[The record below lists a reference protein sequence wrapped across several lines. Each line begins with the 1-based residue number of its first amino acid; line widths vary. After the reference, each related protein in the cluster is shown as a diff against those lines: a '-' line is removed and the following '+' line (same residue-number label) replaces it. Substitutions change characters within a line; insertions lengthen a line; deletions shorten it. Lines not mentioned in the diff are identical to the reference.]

1 MCTAVSFTSGDHYF
15 GRNLDLEYH
24 YHEQVTV
31 TPRRYPFRFRMTGAL
46 ENHYAMIGM
55 AMVDKGY
62 PLYYEATNEAGLS
75 IAGLHFPGNA
85 VYHKPA
91 QGKTNLASFEVIPWL
106 LGKYET
112 VTQVRQALANIQIVD
127 TAYSDNL
134 PPSPLHWM
142 ISDKKESIVLE
153 CMADGLHIYDN
164 SVGVLT
170 NNPPFPYHMYRLADY
185 MGLSRETAVN
195 RFCKQL
201 ELSPYSHGLGAFGL
215 PGDLSSSSRFVRA
228 AYIKL
233 NSACDS
239 SENASVSQFFHILSG
254 VAQRKGMVVARDEMY
269 EYTVYSSCCNTTKG
283 IYYYTTY
290 ENSQI
295 TAVDMRKCDLG
306 GQEVISFPLV
316 QTQQIRREN

>member
-31 TPRRYPFRFRMTGAL
+31 TPRGYPFRFRMAGTL

-85 VYHKPA
+85 VYHKPV
-91 QGKTNLASFEVIPWL
+91 QSKTNLASFEVIPWL

-112 VTQVRQALANIQIVD
+112 AAQVRQALTNIQIVD
-127 TAYSDNL
+127 TAYSDDL

-142 ISDKKESIVLE
+142 ISDKNESFVLE
-153 CMADGLHIYDN
+153 CMEDALHIYDDP
-164 SVGVLT
+164 VGVLT
-170 NNPPFPYHMYRLADY
+170 NNPPFPYHMYRMADY

-201 ELSPYSHGLGAFGL
+201 ELSPYSHGLAAFGL

-233 NSACDS
+233 NSVCDT
-239 SENASVSQFFHILSG
+239 SENASISQFFHILSG

-306 GQEVISFPLV
+306 GKEVMSFPLV